1 MYSALQFAPNDSVK
15 PDGSLSLPYVGGAL
29 RDANFEVQI
38 LDASVGN
45 DRDDLRDSF
54 HSPQSLPNGLI
65 RVGISKERIASEIAN
80 YDVIGVSSIFTT
92 QTNMVLDLIR
102 FIKQVDPNKLVISGG
117 VNARYLAHR
126 FFESG
131 ADIICLSEAEKTI
144 VKIGNVLRSGSRD
157 FSRISGI
164 AFKNKEGQVI
174 FNNSQDITMDLDQLP
189 IPAWDL
195 LPTNKY
201 WDISRPH
208 GGDFPPDMRIQY
220 ASLMTSRGCP
230 FACSYCH
237 ISKEIEGSRAGA
249 VGDLRL
255 KSLDRVMAEIDILK
269 GMGTEYV
276 FLEDDSLLAKKQ
288 RAIEIFQTLKGSG
301 LRLIDVNGVNIVH
314 LSKNVGG
321 GKIVIDSE
329 LLEAMA
335 DSGFEKISLPFESG
349 TQRIIDKYASRKW
362 RIDKLDTVD
371 LIHTMRDLGITAL
384 GNYTIG
390 YPDET
395 FDEMMETIML
405 AKRHV
410 DEGLAAASFFV
421 IVPFPG
427 TTLYDLAISEGHL
440 SADFNPD
447 DMRWTKSIFK
457 NTPVS
462 ADTLEHIRTMAWKL
476 INQPQFVQSKETTG
490 FASLTA
496 DSKA

>member
-1 MYSALQFAPNDSVK
+1 MQVSPKSNGKIEPRFLLMYSALQFAPNDSVK

-54 HSPQSLPNGLI
+54 HSPQSLPNGMI

-164 AFKNKEGQVI
+164 AFKNDEGKVI

-208 GGDFPPDMRIQY
+208 GGDFPPRYENPIRLPNDLQGVSIRLLLL
-220 ASLMTSRGCP
+220 S
-230 FACSYCH
+230 H
-237 ISKEIEGSRAGA
+237 I
-249 VGDLRL
+249 
-255 KSLDRVMAEIDILK
+255 
-269 GMGTEYV
+269 
-276 FLEDDSLLAKKQ
+276 
-288 RAIEIFQTLKGSG
+288 
-301 LRLIDVNGVNIVH
+301 
-314 LSKNVGG
+314 
-321 GKIVIDSE
+321 
-329 LLEAMA
+329 
-335 DSGFEKISLPFESG
+335 
-349 TQRIIDKYASRKW
+349 
-362 RIDKLDTVD
+362 
-371 LIHTMRDLGITAL
+371 
-384 GNYTIG
+384 
-390 YPDET
+390 
-395 FDEMMETIML
+395 
-405 AKRHV
+405 
-410 DEGLAAASFFV
+410 
-421 IVPFPG
+421 
-427 TTLYDLAISEGHL
+427 
-440 SADFNPD
+440 
-447 DMRWTKSIFK
+447 
-457 NTPVS
+457 
-462 ADTLEHIRTMAWKL
+462 
-476 INQPQFVQSKETTG
+476 
-490 FASLTA
+490 
-496 DSKA
+496 